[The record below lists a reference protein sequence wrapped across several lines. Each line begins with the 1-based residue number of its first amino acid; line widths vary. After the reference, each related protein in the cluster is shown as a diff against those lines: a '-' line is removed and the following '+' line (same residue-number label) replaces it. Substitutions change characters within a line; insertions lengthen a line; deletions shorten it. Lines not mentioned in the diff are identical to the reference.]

1 MAIDMDIVNAA
12 MVRHRSPDE
21 LAAANAA
28 NALNKT
34 ELGQDDFLTL
44 MITQLKNQDPMKP
57 LDGTA
62 FIAQLAQFGAVS
74 GIQEMQTSM
83 ETLAASL
90 RSTQALNGASLVG
103 REILAPTDSITHT
116 EGVSVSG
123 EVEVPEGVSTVEIRI
138 TDSAGEV
145 VRQMTVPA
153 TDDIARFTWDGL
165 RDNGAAAGSGDY
177 AIEAIGRI
185 GAESESLNV
194 LMSGRVSSVSID
206 ANGAGLTLN
215 TGALGPISMADVR
228 RVM

>member
-1 MAIDMDIVNAA
+1 MSTTDPIAQYAA
-12 MVRHRSPDE
+12 QTQAS
-21 LAAANAA
+21 LAAAQTKKSA
-28 NALNKT
+28 NN
-34 ELGQDDFLTL
+34 LGIDEFLTL
-44 MITQLKNQDPMKP
+44 MTTQLKNQDPMKP

-74 GIQEMQTSM
+74 GIQQMQTSM

-103 REILAPTDSITHT
+103 REILAPANSISHT

-123 EVEVPEGVSTVEIRI
+123 EVEVPEGIATVDIRI
-138 TDSAGEV
+138 TDAAGEV

-153 TDDIARFTWDGL
+153 TQDIARFTWDGL
-165 RDNGAAAGSGDY
+165 RSNGVVAGSGEY
-177 AIEAIGRI
+177 EIEAIGRV
-185 GAESESLNV
+185 GAESESLNI

-215 TGALGPISMADVR
+215 TGALGPVSMADVR